1 MSLRHNSTRQSFK
14 PFNCNLKQLRKR
26 DDGSLKKSLIS
37 FLKQNPTPTQLHKL
51 YDTMLIVARDDSIGE
66 GYRYVTNITRE
77 EFDFYCA
84 YIPIEDS
91 IQKEAKQ
98 HVSKFLRSLRTKRT
112 KKAAAQNVN
121 EYIPEIWKKWFATK
135 VADSDTLQYRL
146 KREVVKIILQKKYNM
161 NAYRFGTND
170 EIISYI
176 SVAYEIL
183 SHLGVM

>member
-1 MSLRHNSTRQSFK
+1 MSLHHNAKRHSFE
-14 PFNCNLKQLRKR
+14 PFNCDLKQLRKR
-26 DDGSLKKSLIS
+26 DDGSLEKSLIS

-66 GYRYVTNITRE
+66 GYHYVNNITRE

-84 YIPIEDS
+84 YIPIADS

-112 KKAAAQNVN
+112 KKTAAQNVN
-121 EYIPEIWKKWFATK
+121 EYIPETWNKRFATK
-135 VADSDTLQYRL
+135 VKVADKWKMQI
-146 KREVVKIILQKKYNM
+146 EVVQIILEKKYNM
-161 NAYRFGTND
+161 NAHYYGTNN
-170 EIISYI
+170 ETVSYI